1 MQFSREPKDPLLL
14 AEEEKYGKNE
24 PKTILIPKIIYR
36 KYVITL
42 IDDFL

>member
-24 PKTILIPKIIYR
+24 PKTILIPKI
-36 KYVITL
+36 KYKK
-42 IDDFL
+42 